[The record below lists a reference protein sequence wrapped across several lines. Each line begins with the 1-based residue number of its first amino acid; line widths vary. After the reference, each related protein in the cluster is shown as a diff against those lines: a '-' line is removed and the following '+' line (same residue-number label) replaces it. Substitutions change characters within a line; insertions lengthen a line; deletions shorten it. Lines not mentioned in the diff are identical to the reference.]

1 MSLKHRLTKR
11 EHKNYL
17 FPIYGGNKQIKNLHP
32 WNVGEED
39 SNTKTGDG
47 GNKDIDVI
55 RRRVLK
61 RAQFSASSREQ
72 VTSGR

>member
-1 MSLKHRLTKR
+1 MSLKHRL
-11 EHKNYL
+11 N
-17 FPIYGGNKQIKNLHP
+17 P

-47 GNKDIDVI
+47 GDKDIDII

-61 RAQFSASSREQ
+61 RAQFAASSREQ
-72 VTSGR
+72 VTPLHNNQGEEIYALCLVQEIIC